1 MDSKKIGA
9 FIQEK
14 RTDAKMTQEELANKI
29 KVTNKTVSKW
39 ETGKEMPC
47 VEKLEPLA
55 RILGVSIAELLSGQD
70 NVTELDVLIKEI
82 NNKKKKRVIN
92 LIVGIIICL
101 VLCALETILYFSGI
115 ELEYAYIMMG
125 AFIVVLFIIDIV
137 NYFNHK

>member
-55 RILGVSIAELLSGQD
+55 RILGVSISELLSGQD